1 MTTPGSMNNPL
12 ALKLS
17 QRDTLSGEERA
28 VLDDAIS
35 RTRVLGPHED
45 IVREGDRP
53 TDSTLVLEGF
63 TCRYNLLGDGKR
75 QITALHVTGDFV
87 DLHSFPL
94 KVMDHGVATL
104 SPCKIAVVPHVRL
117 RQITESYAH
126 LTRLLWLITLMD
138 GSIHRQ
144 WIVAMGRKPALGQLA
159 HLICELY
166 RRLQTVGEAGD
177 LRLRLPLTQHDL
189 ADTLGLTPVHVNRV
203 IQELRQDGLLAWRG
217 HDVEIL
223 DWDGLVALAE
233 FDEGYLHLNHEP
245 R

>member
-1 MTTPGSMNNPL
+1 MANPL
-12 ALKLS
+12 IAKLS
-17 QRDTLSGEERA
+17 QRDTLSDVERA
-28 VLDDAIS
+28 VLDDAIV
-35 RTRVLGPHED
+35 RTRTLGPHED

-53 TDSTLVLEGF
+53 TESTLVLEGF

-75 QITALHVTGDFV
+75 QITSLHVTGDFV

-94 KVMDHGVATL
+94 KVMDHGVSTL
-104 SPCKIAVVPHVRL
+104 SSCRIAVVPHAKL
-117 RQITESYAH
+117 RQITEEQPH

-144 WIVAMGRKPALGQLA
+144 WLVAMGRKPAVAQLA

-166 RRLQTVGEAGD
+166 RRLETVGEASG
-177 LRLRLPLTQHDL
+177 LRLRLPFTQQDL
-189 ADTLGLTPVHVNRV
+189 ADTLGLTPVHVNRI
-203 IQELRQDGLLAWRG
+203 IQELRHDGLIAWRG

-223 DWDGLVALAE
+223 DWARLAGLAE
-233 FDEGYLHLNHEP
+233 FDEGYLHFNHEP